1 MNLRYSQKFV
11 SSLRKLAAADKTT
24 VIHAVELFQENPL
37 HPSLRNHALTGK
49 MSGKRAIVVDH
60 DLRII
65 FTERGNYQDVTLL
78 DVGGH
83 AEVYRH

>member
-1 MNLRYSQKFV
+1 MNLRYSQKF
-11 SSLRKLAAADKTT
+11 SASLRRLQAPEKIA
-24 VIHAVELFQENPL
+24 VIHAVELFQENPFD
-37 HPSLRNHALTGK
+37 PSLRNHALTGK
-49 MSGKRAIVVDH
+49 MSGKRALVVDH
-60 DLRII
+60 NLRII